1 MNTTAINDTVL
12 DLGDATELTEGLGG
26 THRPAPRTGD
36 YYFEGDDCD

>member
-26 THRPAPRTGD
+26 ASRAEPATGD
-36 YYFEGDDCD
+36 YYLEGDCD